1 MDEPIEF
8 PEREQY
14 IKAWQEEV
22 DYAIQQVFPVPDEI
36 LFGFLRYWFPYNV
49 GLYYDNLLG
58 QQSKTR
64 EQYLAGLKSIGE
76 LSYLEQAMA
85 SALIEYLKQYPEYD
99 DSNIGL
105 QITHFGLFLS
115 DRALEFD
122 PSPVE
127 DKLDMLRARRLALQ
141 NKIAIKQDSEP
152 FMKMAKPI
160 LEYVNNHIAEFERM
174 IAEKAKEITTKET
187 NVRIVNIR
195 ADWSKDPETL
205 QKLLE
210 AISIRSFS
218 PNILDIQKVF
228 KGRNVPIRIHSDR
241 LDHFIWL
248 LRELKANDCYTTS
261 PGNSYFAV
269 FEQVMDWDFCKR
281 PSIVSFRKRAFKIN
295 KFKAQ
300 NPVKTIVSAIL
311 REANITS

>member
-1 MDEPIEF
+1 MDEPIEI
-8 PEREQY
+8 PEREQF

-105 QITHFGLFLS
+105 QITHFGLFLL

-152 FMKMAKPI
+152 FMKTAKPI
-160 LEYVNNHIAEFERM
+160 LDYVNNHIAEFERM
-174 IAEKAKEITTKET
+174 IAEKKDEKNARINTG
-187 NVRIVNIR
+187 VRATWR
-195 ADWSKDPETL
+195 KDDFML
-205 QKLLE
+205 QLLLK
-210 AISIRSFS
+210 SMSTRGFSPDIRS
-218 PNILDIQKVF
+218 IEKVF
-228 KGRNVPIRIHSDR
+228 RGDSVAIKIEFQWLN
-241 LDHFIWL
+241 HFIWL
-248 LRELKANDCYTTS
+248 LHELKAHNCYVTS
-261 PGNSYFAV
+261 PNRGYLSV
-269 FEQVMDWDFCKR
+269 FEKAMDWDYCNSPTIVPFKKIASAINTEASDKHHVK
-281 PSIVSFRKRAFKIN
+281 SIV
-295 KFKAQ
+295 
-300 NPVKTIVSAIL
+300 TAIL
-311 REANITS
+311 KEAKVIL